1 MSAPESYSR
10 AVEFAVDERNGTV
23 SQVWR
28 YGEANGERLYAGFQG
43 GAMRLPRTGNTFITY
58 GGVCSINGKPA
69 SGPDRFDPGEAD
81 LRDKID
87 ICARLIEV
95 TPDNEIVLDLTV
107 GGGAD
112 DPKVLSAFRSNTS
125 RRGSRKKL
133 ARRLGRA
140 RRYAMMCCDY
150 FASGSGR
157 IWNFTTLGRFS
168 LPPSRW
174 NMVRLE

>member
-1 MSAPESYSR
+1 M
-10 AVEFAVDERNGTV
+10 
-23 SQVWR
+23 SQVWS
-28 YGEANGERLYAGFQG
+28 YGEAPGERLYAGFQG

-107 GGGAD
+107 GGG
-112 DPKVLSAFRSNTS
+112 PTIRRCCRRSAPNTS
-125 RRGSRKKL
+125 RHESALPGANAERCVSRGKPAPFD
-133 ARRLGRA
+133 ARERLTITANDAAPGPGSARA
-140 RRYAMMCCDY
+140 
-150 FASGSGR
+150 
-157 IWNFTTLGRFS
+157 
-168 LPPSRW
+168 
-174 NMVRLE
+174 